1 MIGTRRNRNWEHFF
15 SEDNLASVFLISY
28 VPNDKNKDR
37 VRKIFKAIKI
47 IINFPIIDVGKYLD
61 QEKESSS
68 NEKKVTTVRFKKD
81 SLKGRNFFSL
91 YKKVERRSKKI
102 IRDPNKGFVKFL
114 KMISIKLELGLFWIK
129 ELKNS
134 LWADKSPTE
143 KIRAE

>member
-1 MIGTRRNRNWEHFF
+1 MIGTRRIRNWEHFF

-102 IRDPNKGFVKFL
+102 IRDPNKGFVKLNFGL
-114 KMISIKLELGLFWIK
+114 GKGKKKFDKRQSIKEKDWNLKK
-129 ELKNS
+129 ERILKNN
-134 LWADKSPTE
+134 
-143 KIRAE
+143 